1 MPISPMTNITVSLS
15 TAKRLRDA
23 GWVQI
28 PSYFY
33 WATNIEDNSTR
44 WVFGMWDSQDDESH
58 EYVAAPTAEEIL
70 RELPWEYEDDEY
82 EYEDGHDRCH
92 PPNAYISNTLYL
104 EVGRNSEDEWRV
116 SYNCPAGGYNKFG
129 DTLAN
134 AAAEMW
140 IYLKENNL
148 LPQ

>member
-1 MPISPMTNITVSLS
+1 MNNITASLS

-23 GWVQI
+23 GWDKETEFVYD
-28 PSYFY
+28 PKMGV
-33 WATNIEDNSTR
+33 R
-44 WVFGMWDSQDDESH
+44 WIGEEYSDCLDIGFG
-58 EYVAAPTAEEIL
+58 VPTAEEIL
-70 RELPWEYEDDEY
+70 RELPWEYDDEEY
-82 EYEDGHDRCH
+82 EYEDGYDRCL
-92 PPNAYISNTLYL
+92 PPNAYISHTLYL

-129 DTLAN
+129 GTLAN